1 MLAAFATECLKLK
14 RSLVLLLCASAPAM
28 VALISILAL
37 TRRDQ
42 SGPWMMFSASAA
54 GIWAFFMLPMTVTA
68 LTVLMAQIEHVPKSW
83 NHLLSLPVPRWRIY
97 AAKVVVVLLLVAAMT
112 VGLWLAV
119 PLAGVTAETLKTG
132 QQLTGSYD
140 WPGMAQLLAR
150 MAASAVLLAALQLWT
165 ALRFRSF
172 VPPLVLGIAGTFVG
186 VAATGSE
193 HGIWFP
199 WLIPTNALATDPA
212 RADLALGIGAAGGI
226 LVIALMLADLSRK
239 ELG

>member
-140 WPGMAQLLAR
+140 WLGMAQLLAR